1 MKKARETARELAL
14 LGISQLP
21 ANPEL
26 LEAKKLQDVILAAIR
41 TLTAEVQE
49 ALETAASEVQRGS
62 DKLLSSEIR
71 APDIQSAR
79 TMLLEAVELTQT
91 AINRLGSAMEFP
103 ELIQLANQQDVRAYA
118 LQILTK
124 VSANRVQID
133 ELLSES
139 LIDWQIERLPRI
151 DRDIMRIAIAEILY
165 LGLAEQVSVS
175 EAVQLAKRYSGD
187 EGHRFINGVLRR
199 VVDKINAEVLTQ

>member
-26 LEAKKLQDVILAAIR
+26 LEAKKLQDVLLAAIR

-49 ALETAASEVQRGS
+49 ALETAASEVQRSS
-62 DKLLSSEIR
+62 DKLLASEIR
-71 APDIQSAR
+71 ATDIQSSRAMVR
-79 TMLLEAVELTQT
+79 EAVELAQT

-103 ELIQLANQQDVRAYA
+103 ELIQLANQQDVRTYA

-133 ELLSES
+133 ELLSEA
-139 LIDWQIERLPRI
+139 LVDWQIERLPRI

-165 LGLAEQVSVS
+165 LGLPEQVSVN

-199 VVDKINAEVLTQ
+199 VVDKINAEVVSQ

>member
-21 ANPEL
+21 TNPEL
-26 LEAKKLQDVILAAIR
+26 LEAKKLQDVVLAAIR
-41 TLTAEVQE
+41 ALTTEVQE
-49 ALETAASEVQRGS
+49 ALEAAASEVQRSS
-62 DKLLSSEIR
+62 DKLLASEIR
-71 APDIQSAR
+71 AADIQSSRAMVR
-79 TMLLEAVELTQT
+79 EAVELTQT

-103 ELIQLANQQDVRAYA
+103 ELIQLANQQDVRTYA

-133 ELLSES
+133 ELLSEA
-139 LIDWQIERLPRI
+139 LVDWQIERLARI
-151 DRDIMRIAIAEILY
+151 DRDIMRIAIAEMLY
-165 LGLAEQVSVS
+165 LGLPEQISVN

-199 VVDKINAEVLTQ
+199 VVDKINAEVVSP

>member
-21 ANPEL
+21 TNPEL
-26 LEAKKLQDVILAAIR
+26 LEAKKLQDVLLAAIR

-49 ALETAASEVQRGS
+49 SLEAAASEVQRSS
-62 DKLLSSEIR
+62 DKLLASEIR
-71 APDIQSAR
+71 AADIQSAR
-79 TMLLEAVELTQT
+79 TMVREAVELTQT

-103 ELIQLANQQDVRAYA
+103 ELIQLANQQDVRTYA

-139 LIDWQIERLPRI
+139 LVDWQIERLPRI
-151 DRDIMRIAIAEILY
+151 DRDIMRIAIAEMLY
-165 LGLAEQVSVS
+165 LGLPEQVSVN

-199 VVDKINAEVLTQ
+199 VVDKINAEVVSP

>member
-1 MKKARETARELAL
+1 MKKSRETSRELAL

-26 LEAKKLQDVILAAIR
+26 LEAKKLQDVLLAAIR
-41 TLTAEVQE
+41 TLTTEVQE
-49 ALETAASEVQRGS
+49 SLEAAASEVQRGS
-62 DKLLSSEIR
+62 DKLLASEIR
-71 APDIQSAR
+71 AADIQSAR
-79 TMLLEAVELTQT
+79 AMVREAIELTQT

-103 ELIQLANQQDVRAYA
+103 ELIQLANQQDVRTYA

-133 ELLSES
+133 ELLSEA
-139 LIDWQIERLPRI
+139 LVDWQIDRLARI

-165 LGLAEQVSVS
+165 LGLPEQVSVN
-175 EAVQLAKRYSGD
+175 EAVQLAKRYSGE

-199 VVDKINAEVLTQ
+199 VVDKINAVVSSQ

>member
-26 LEAKKLQDVILAAIR
+26 LEAKKLQDVLLAAIR
-41 TLTAEVQE
+41 ALTTEVQE
-49 ALETAASEVQRGS
+49 ALETAASEVQRSS
-62 DKLLSSEIR
+62 DKLLASEIR
-71 APDIQSAR
+71 AADIQSSRAMVR
-79 TMLLEAVELTQT
+79 EAVELTQT

-103 ELIQLANQQDVRAYA
+103 ELIQLANQQDVRTYA

-133 ELLSES
+133 ELLSEA
-139 LIDWQIERLPRI
+139 LVDWQIERLARI
-151 DRDIMRIAIAEILY
+151 DRDIMRIAIAEMLY

-199 VVDKINAEVLTQ
+199 VVDKINAKVVNQ

>member
-49 ALETAASEVQRGS
+49 ALSTAAAEAQRAT
-62 DKLLSSEIR
+62 DKLLASEIR
-71 APDIQSAR
+71 APDVQSAR
-79 TMLLEAVELTQT
+79 TMVREAVELTQT
-91 AINRLGSAMEFP
+91 AINRLAAAMEFP
-103 ELIQLANQQDVRAYA
+103 EIIQLANQQDVRTYT

-124 VSANRVQID
+124 VSANRPQID
-133 ELLSES
+133 ELLKES
-139 LIDWQIERLPRI
+139 LVDWQIERLPRI
-151 DRDIMRIAIAEILY
+151 DRDIMRIAIAEILF
-165 LGLAEQVSVS
+165 LGLPEQVGVN

-199 VVDKINAEVLTQ
+199 VVDKINAEVS

>member
-26 LEAKKLQDVILAAIR
+26 LEAKKLQDVLLAAIR
-41 TLTAEVQE
+41 TLTTEVQE
-49 ALETAASEVQRGS
+49 SLETAASEVQRGS

-71 APDIQSAR
+71 AADIQSAR
-79 TMLLEAVELTQT
+79 AMVREAIELTQT

-103 ELIQLANQQDVRAYA
+103 ELIQLANQQDVRTYA

-199 VVDKINAEVLTQ
+199 VVDKINAEVVSQ